1 MLCLSASPFWAQ
13 SPAFCD
19 DLLSKAKAE
28 LKKKDYS
35 KSRDYCEAALPLCPD
50 FTDRFGKVLEEVNTA
65 IEAEKKKAEDNF
77 RLAQVKTKE
86 AEKEAQNARRA
97 LEEQKKAVAAQQKA
111 LANVVRLT
119 LKDADKKIYTLDYE
133 AALGII
139 QSAAALQAAPEEVA
153 DALLEIAF
161 FLAETKRFARAKSLL
176 DTVAH
181 LMGKTLTPPPGGWE
195 GRAALREAIK
205 TLRPDALDS
214 LDVRYFPTMIPIPG
228 GTDTL
233 GSEEFDDE
241 KPRHAVTIAP
251 FKMAKTETTWWQY
264 NLFCEATGREKPGKP
279 GWGSDGD
286 NPVVNVDWY
295 DAVAYANW
303 LSLRESRDT
312 AIAITGS
319 GGDERYE
326 INLQVNGYRL
336 PTEAEWEYAA
346 RGGNLSKGYKYS
358 GSNADVTV
366 AWKVGN
372 SRNRTQLI
380 GKKKPNELGIYDMT
394 GNVYEWCSDWY
405 SPTWY
410 KISPREN
417 PAGPAN
423 GTFKI
428 MRGGS
433 WFHDYNGLRV
443 TDREFANPTYRFGY
457 VGFRLCRYADTT
469 KKAPATATTQVT
481 PESPAK
487 SKSTKNDA
495 RDPNKNNTYK
505 KFIGF

>member
-1 MLCLSASPFWAQ
+1 MHSTLKSTMTLLLLLLATPFISAQ
-13 SPAFCD
+13 
-19 DLLSKAKAE
+19 E
-28 LKKKDYS
+28 Q
-35 KSRDYCEAALPLCPD
+35 
-50 FTDRFGKVLEEVNTA
+50 A
-65 IEAEKKKAEDNF
+65 IEMVFVQGGAFKMGFNLGAEDELPIHEVQLDDF
-77 RLAQVKTKE
+77 YIGKYEVT
-86 AEKEAQNARRA
+86 
-97 LEEQKKAVAAQQKA
+97 QQQW
-111 LANVVRLT
+111 RMIM
-119 LKDADKKIYTLDYE
+119 D
-133 AALGII
+133 
-139 QSAAALQAAPEEVA
+139 Q
-153 DALLEIAF
+153 
-161 FLAETKRFARAKSLL
+161 
-176 DTVAH
+176 DTN
-181 LMGKTLTPPPGGWE
+181 K
-195 GRAALREAIK
+195 
-205 TLRPDALDS
+205 
-214 LDVRYFPTMIPIPG
+214 RYFEGCDSCPVERV
-228 GTDTL
+228 
-233 GSEEFDDE
+233 SWYNVQEFID
-241 KPRHAVTIAP
+241 KLNQQTR
-251 FKMAKTETTWWQY
+251 M
-264 NLFCEATGREKPGKP
+264 N
-279 GWGSDGD
+279 
-286 NPVVNVDWY
+286 
-295 DAVAYANW
+295 
-303 LSLRESRDT
+303 
-312 AIAITGS
+312 
-319 GGDERYE
+319 
-326 INLQVNGYRL
+326 YRL

-433 WFHDYNGLRV
+433 WFHDYNGLRA

>member
-1 MLCLSASPFWAQ
+1 MKTTCFLLLMLCLSASPFWAQ

-346 RGGNLSKGYKYS
+346 RAHTPYIYAGSDDLDSVAWYSSNS
-358 GSNADVTV
+358 GS
-366 AWKVGN
+366 
-372 SRNRTQLI
+372 RTRPAA
-380 GKKKPNELGIYDMT
+380 GKKANAFDLHDMS
-394 GNVYEWCSDWY
+394 GNVWEWCWDWY
-405 SPTWY
+405 GAYDLEAKLNPT
-410 KISPREN
+410 
-417 PAGPAN
+417 GPKE
-423 GTFKI
+423 GDYRVV
-428 MRGGS
+428 RGGS
-433 WFHDYNGLRV
+433 WLYNAEDCRVSLRRSSTPAYRDYFL
-443 TDREFANPTYRFGY
+443 
-457 VGFRLCRYADTT
+457 GFRLSL
-469 KKAPATATTQVT
+469 Q
-481 PESPAK
+481 
-487 SKSTKNDA
+487 
-495 RDPNKNNTYK
+495 
-505 KFIGF
+505 